1 MDRVLA
7 PGAHAAMR
15 GRGGVRCMPV
25 SGGTLHRGPATL
37 VSPVP
42 LDPGL
47 AGAAARRLPSR
58 LP

>member
-25 SGGTLHRGPATL
+25 SSGTLHRGPATL
-37 VSPVP
+37 VSPVA
-42 LDPGL
+42 LDPAA
-47 AGAAARRLPSR
+47 AGVPARRLPSR